1 MLHKLAKLF
10 LVLNFIY
17 LFLAALGLHEISLG
31 PASGSYSLVVVC
43 RLLLAVASRVKHWLW
58 CIQAS
63 VVAAHRLRSFNA
75 RALDR
80 GCKDSV
86 APRHVGSS
94 CVRD

>member
-1 MLHKLAKLF
+1 M
-10 LVLNFIY
+10 
-17 LFLAALGLHEISLG
+17 LGLRCCAGFSPVAVSRGSSL
-31 PASGSYSLVVVC
+31 AVVC

-94 CVRD
+94 CIRD